1 MHAKYFFM
9 TALVILMLLV
19 LFTQNTKEGFLQD
32 YCAQYKSCTDC
43 SSASGCSWCPK
54 SNVCLTS
61 TTLKSTDADCN
72 QMNTIA
78 SSFRCPSA
86 EGVEPPTLP
95 AAIASDDVMY
105 EFSLYKNRI
114 TDKIPPPNLYMA
126 GDVKVSN
133 QDLLSNM
140 NDVRNDIANYK
151 TEMPGIISSAVE
163 NQIKPMVKGVLA
175 QNYYIQGFQDMSKSK
190 NKLAMTAQPEPH
202 TPGGWV
208 MAPTFD
214 CKLNPQSDPSCPGYI
229 SPSSS
234 QKPAEPK
241 CKKYNSCSSC
251 TADSTCGWDPN
262 TLTCDIRGP
271 NKSWY
276 ITQPTRCVTTPA
288 TRGLMISQPN

>member
-1 MHAKYFFM
+1 MHPKYFFM
-9 TALVILMLLV
+9 AALVILILLV
-19 LFTQNTKEGFLQD
+19 LYTQSTKEGFLQD

-54 SNVCLTS
+54 SKVCLTS
-61 TTLKSTDADCN
+61 TTLKSTDKDCN
-72 QMNTIA
+72 QNNTIA

-95 AAIASDDVMY
+95 EAIASNDVMY

-114 TDKIPPPNLYMA
+114 TDKIPPPNLYMS
-126 GDVKVSN
+126 GELKVSN
-133 QDLLSNM
+133 EDLLSNM

-151 TEMPGIISSAVE
+151 TEMPGIIASAVE

-175 QNYYIQGFQDMSKSK
+175 QNYYIQGFEDMSKSK
-190 NKLAMTAQPEPH
+190 HKLGETAQSHSGGEGRVL
-202 TPGGWV
+202 PG
-208 MAPTFD
+208 MFD
-214 CKLNPQSDPSCPGYI
+214 CKLNPQADPSCPGYI
-229 SPSSS
+229 PPQDQSKQRPS
-234 QKPAEPK
+234 
-241 CKKYNSCSSC
+241 CKKYSSCSNC
-251 TADSTCGWDPN
+251 TMDNACGWDPN

-288 TRGLMISQPN
+288 TRGLMTSQPN